1 METAYV
7 SRTPKSRS
15 LYDRSRKVQPA
26 GVSYSNRY
34 FSPYP
39 FFVKKAKGATLIDI
53 DDNLYTDYWCTHF
66 ALILGHSNPTVLEAI
81 KQQAENGWHFG
92 FEHELEVLHAEKI
105 CEHVPSAELVRYAS
119 SGSEA
124 NLFAIRLARTYTQR
138 NKIVKFE
145 GCWHGA
151 YDPLHVAVKPPYD
164 KLPSGGITKASQEDT
179 IVAPFNDLPSF
190 LDRVGKDEIACVIL
204 EPVLGAGGMIPAH
217 AEFLRGLREYCDQR
231 GVLLIF
237 DEVITG
243 FRLGLGGAQTEFG
256 VVPDL
261 TVLGK
266 IIGGGLP
273 IGAVCG
279 KKEIMERM
287 DHIRYTGTDYAYHG
301 GTFAANA
308 LSLTAG
314 LATIRLLEDATIYD
328 RLHKLGERARGGL
341 NSLFESL
348 DYPATATGIASL
360 LGIHMNG
367 SPIDSRPK
375 DSNIE
380 RSIGLFNWML
390 ENGIVMLRPDLL
402 HGAISY
408 AHTDDDVK
416 ILVSTVTDY
425 VKNNGNR
432 KQNRSVPATS

>member
-1 METAYV
+1 MEGYI

-15 LYDRSRKVQPA
+15 MYDRSKKVQPA

-39 FFVKKAKGATLIDI
+39 FFVKKAKGAKLVDI
-53 DDNLYTDYWCTHF
+53 DDNVYTDYWCTHF
-66 ALILGHSNPTVLEAI
+66 AIILGHSHPTVLEAI
-81 KQQAENGWHFG
+81 ERQAENGWHFG

-105 CEHVPSAELVRYAS
+105 CEHVPCAELVRYTS

-124 NLFAIRLARTYTQR
+124 NLFAIRLARTYTHR

-151 YDPLHVAVKPPYD
+151 YDPLHVAVKPPFD
-164 KLPSGGITKASQEDT
+164 KLPSGGITKSSQEDT
-179 IVAPFNDLPSF
+179 IVVPYNDLHGF
-190 LDRVGKDEIACVIL
+190 LDRVRDHKIACVIL

-217 AEFLRGLREYCDQR
+217 ADFLNGLREYCDQN
-231 GVLLIF
+231 GALLIF

-243 FRLGLGGAQTEFG
+243 FRLGLGGAQAKFG
-256 VVPDL
+256 LVPDL

-279 KKEIMERM
+279 KREIMERM

-301 GTFAANA
+301 GTFAGNA

-328 RLHKLGERARGGL
+328 HLHKLGERARGTL
-341 NSLFESL
+341 NSLFKSIE
-348 DYPATATGIASL
+348 YPATATGIESL
-360 LGIHMNG
+360 LAIHMNG
-367 SPIDSRPK
+367 NSIDSRPK
-375 DSNIE
+375 DNNIE
-380 RSIGLFNWML
+380 RSEGLFRWML

-402 HGAISY
+402 HGSISY
-408 AHTDDDVK
+408 AHTDDDVEF
-416 ILVSTVTDY
+416 LVSTVTDY
-425 VKNNGNR
+425 VKKGQ
-432 KQNRSVPATS
+432 K